1 MRGGNTMAY
10 DREKDF
16 DKCKDDKKCE
26 CCIKIEDSIVIIICG
41 DVDHNDLKKSLEGVK
56 EVW

>member
-1 MRGGNTMAY
+1 MAY